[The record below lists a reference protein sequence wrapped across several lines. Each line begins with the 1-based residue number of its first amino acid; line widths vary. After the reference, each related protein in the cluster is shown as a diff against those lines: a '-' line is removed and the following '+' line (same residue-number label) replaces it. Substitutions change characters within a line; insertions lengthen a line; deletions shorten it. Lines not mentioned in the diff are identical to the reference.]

1 MALIKVGF
9 SINLDF
15 TNANTLAASHHEY
28 YVDMLEIEPQYE
40 GDDFVYLDD
49 AAEVEIRRMRM
60 IFRLSGVPEA
70 VSDGA
75 PSWFSLWRSMIG
87 NTDTVL
93 FFPTGATPTDT
104 DTTGTLDSSVF
115 ATEVIGTSRHRPKV
129 YGTSGSRRIR
139 KTSLNFAEKQ
149 YREPTDSHFNS
160 FDNLI
165 PNL

>member
-1 MALIKVGF
+1 MAILKVGF
-9 SINLDF
+9 SVDLDF
-15 TNANTLAASHHEY
+15 TSATTLAATHHEY

-60 IFRLSGVPEA
+60 IFKLSGVPEA
-70 VSDGA
+70 VESGS

-87 NTDTVL
+87 NTETVL
-93 FFPTGATPTDT
+93 FFPTGEAPTDT
-104 DTTGTLDSSVF
+104 DTTGVLDSSVF

-129 YGTSGSRRIR
+129 YGLQGGRFRR
-139 KTSLNFAEKQ
+139 KTSLHFAEKQ
-149 YREPTDSHFNS
+149 YRVPTDAHFND
-160 FDNLI
+160 FNNLI